1 MNENRTPFFHSIRT
15 RLVIVSILIEVTML
29 GLLIANSLRLMTQ
42 VMEGRTEARL
52 QTVSPLLSASLGARL
67 FERETAEAVRLFIE
81 FAGQKFTKEHIK
93 KSAERCCSCWDE
105 C

>member
-1 MNENRTPFFHSIRT
+1 MTETRTPFFHSIRT

-42 VMEGRTEARL
+42 VMEDRTEARL

-67 FERETAEAVRLFIE
+67 FERDHASVNEILQQLVNSPAAEPGLCRRL
-81 FAGQKFTKEHIK
+81 
-93 KSAERCCSCWDE
+93 R
-105 C
+105 